1 MASPSGLPV
10 SYWLTAISNL
20 LYRFQ
25 ERPDKAAL
33 EALLGLL
40 KGYQEA
46 VEGGMSIPRNLPGV
60 SQEATSRAS
69 WWEMQLQEAVT
80 MFRIAPSSMRLAN
93 VEEMATQYMSQKTKR
108 NRP

>member
-10 SYWLTAISNL
+10 TYWLTAISNL

-33 EALLGLL
+33 EALLVLL

-46 VEGGMSIPRNLPGV
+46 VDGGMTIPRTLPGV
-60 SQEATSRAS
+60 TQEATSRAS
-69 WWEMQLQEAVT
+69 WWEVQVKEAVT
-80 MFRIAPSSMRLAN
+80 MFRVRPTRARLEN
-93 VEEMATQYMSQKTKR
+93 VETVGQSYMDWKTTQK
-108 NRP
+108 